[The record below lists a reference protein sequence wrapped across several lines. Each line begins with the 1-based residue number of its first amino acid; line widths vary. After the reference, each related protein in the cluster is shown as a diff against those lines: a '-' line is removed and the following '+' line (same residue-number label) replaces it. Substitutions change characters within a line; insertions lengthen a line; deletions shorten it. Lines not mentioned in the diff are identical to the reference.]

1 MKLYEFF
8 SVPSI
13 EKDEQG
19 KGEAKSDETREKL
32 ANDVY
37 WHILDHD
44 DIHKK
49 HFLPIAREM
58 SKKFKST
65 KKLNRDEYTECWMPM
80 VKEGCLDYHKEHK
93 MKGHPGKVFDK
104 EFCKE
109 MCHKLAE
116 RYIEDIRKDEYK
128 LGD

>member
-13 EKDEQG
+13 EKDAEG
-19 KGEAKSDETREKL
+19 TSKHTSDETREKL

-37 WHILDHD
+37 WYILDHD
-44 DIHKK
+44 DLHKK

-58 SKKFKST
+58 AQQYNAT

-80 VKEGCLDYHKEHK
+80 VREGCMDFHKEHK
-93 MKGHPGKVFDK
+93 MKGHPSKIFNSD
-104 EFCKE
+104 FCKE
-109 MCHKLAE
+109 MCHRLAE
-116 RYIEDIRKDEYK
+116 RYIADIRKSEYK

>member
-1 MKLYEFF
+1 MGRAQ
-8 SVPSI
+8 I
-13 EKDEQG
+13 EHVVVDCTGHLQ
-19 KGEAKSDETREKL
+19 SDESIFGL
-32 ANDVY
+32 LDVY

-80 VKEGCLDYHKEHK
+80 VKEGCLDYYKEHK
-93 MKGHPGKVFDK
+93 LKGHPRKVFDK

-128 LGD
+128 FGD